1 MPPNSTTVVAPA
13 SRRTLDDLLPTPPR
27 ENLSTHFVLGEIID
41 QIDLI
46 AEEFPLV
53 HISTLK
59 EHLWDI
65 RNKNVDP
72 ERHLRGFLHVFK
84 HTEVF
89 KDAFEQLDEGMQV
102 RIKAFMDGKGEKEVL
117 AVGGGE
123 FVLPPSPPVKHHFTK
138 MVEDLVEEFKEDVHD
153 LFHPGDEAKQKDG
166 GEAVK
171 EKAVDAGAAG
181 YPKIFEDAAET
192 KTMEVHAS
200 TNFRNWGKSVSNTPK
215 WTFVPKTVL
224 GLQNLVKWAKVN
236 GLRVRVSGYRHS
248 WSPVFSEDKQVLVS
262 LLNLEQVNTIPDVM
276 SIAAEHIDPE
286 NELKV
291 IQHAAPEGTAA
302 VGQDQALFRVGVSV
316 TAEQFR
322 RWAVKNDKWALPV
335 DVILVE
341 VTFGGVNAP
350 ICHGAGRRHQT
361 INDYVRAVEYV
372 DANGVHRTVS
382 EPAHLKAAAGCFGL
396 LGIVTHI
403 TFALDKMSYA
413 LMQPYKPDIG
423 LAIPPLS
430 RNDIPIA
437 LRKTF
442 TDAQYAA
449 ALVDFKKRAT
459 EDYYS
464 EWFWFTRSQQ
474 AWVNTWNPTDDKE
487 GAVEYPSPFMTFI
500 QWIQGWLGG
509 VITENPIFQAFP
521 GRWQA
526 AILATFGMV
535 VLPPFEFVGFKQGS
549 KETIKTAMPN
559 ALHFRRGVQNS
570 IVRDME
576 FQIPIPALAS
586 DPTQP
591 DYSVVQRAWWDV
603 INLCYED
610 DDTPMRLTMELRIM
624 GDSNIILAPQRGNKF
639 GTASIEVLSI
649 PDAVTDNEWQ
659 PFLQRVSDLWMSY
672 KDSHGALLN
681 VRPHWAKEWD
691 GINMRGKPSR
701 QYLKEV
707 AYKDEIPEFKKVLGE
722 IGQGQGWSLDD
733 LQKRF
738 SNHLLDSL
746 IFQ

>member
-1 MPPNSTTVVAPA
+1 MALGEKLLEKSKM
-13 SRRTLDDLLPTPPR
+13 LDELLPTPPR
-27 ENLSTHFVLGEIID
+27 ENLNTHFVLGEIID

-46 AEEFPLV
+46 KDDFPLV
-53 HISTLK
+53 QIATLK

-72 ERHLRGFLHVFK
+72 EVHLRGFLHVFK
-84 HTEVF
+84 NTEVF
-89 KDAFEQLDEGMQV
+89 KDAFEQLDESMKL
-102 RIKAFMDGKGEKEVL
+102 RIKAFMDGKSEKEVL
-117 AVGGGE
+117 TAGGKTGGA
-123 FVLPPSPPVKHHFTK
+123 FVLPPSPPVKHHFRK
-138 MVEDLVEEFKEDVHD
+138 LLEDLKEDIHE
-153 LFHPGDEAKQKDG
+153 LFHPEHKATEGEVVQKLGAEASTK
-166 GEAVK
+166 
-171 EKAVDAGAAG
+171 G
-181 YPKIFEDAAET
+181 YPRIFEDVAET
-192 KTMEVHAS
+192 KAMEVHGN
-200 TNFRNWGKSVSNTPK
+200 TDFRNWGKSVSNTPK
-215 WTFVPKTVL
+215 WTFVPKTIL

-236 GLRVRVSGYRHS
+236 DFRVRCSGYRHS
-248 WSPVFSEDKQVLVS
+248 WSSTFSEDKQILVS
-262 LLNLEQVNTIPDVM
+262 LLNLEQVTTIPDVM
-276 SIAAEHIDPE
+276 SIAPEYIDPE

-291 IQHAAPEGTAA
+291 IQLAAPEGTATTGA
-302 VGQDQALFRVGVSV
+302 EKALVRVGVSV
-316 TAEQFR
+316 TNEQFR
-322 RWAVKNDKWALPV
+322 RWAVANDKWTLPV

-341 VTFGGVNAP
+341 VTFGGVNGP

-372 DANGVHRTVS
+372 DANGEHRTIS
-382 EPAHLKAAAGCFGL
+382 DPAHLKAAAGCFGL

-413 LMQPYKPDIG
+413 IMEPYKPDIG

-449 ALVDFKKRAT
+449 ALVEFKKRAQ

-474 AWVNTWNPTDDKE
+474 AWVNTWNATDEKE

-500 QWIQGWLGG
+500 QWIEGWLGG

-526 AILATFGMV
+526 AILSTFGMV
-535 VLPPFEFVGFKQGS
+535 ALPPFEFVGFAQG
-549 KETIKTAMPN
+549 KTETIKTSMPN
-559 ALHFRRGVQNS
+559 ALHFRRGIQNS

-591 DYSVVQRAWWDV
+591 DYSIVQRAWWDI

-610 DDTPMRLTMELRIM
+610 DDTPMRLTLELRIM
-624 GDSNIILAPQRGNKF
+624 GDSNIIMAPQNGNTF
-639 GTASIEVLSI
+639 GTASIEVISI
-649 PDAVTDNEWQ
+649 PDAVTDNEWV
-659 PFLQRVSDLWMSY
+659 PFLQRVADLWMSY
-672 KDSHGALLN
+672 RDSHGVLLN
-681 VRPHWAKEWD
+681 VRPHWAKEWES
-691 GINMRGKPSR
+691 INMRGKPAR
-701 QYLKEV
+701 QYLKED
-707 AYKDEIPEFKKVLGE
+707 AYRDAIPLFKETLRE
-722 IGQGQGWSLDD
+722 IGEGQGWALEDIK
-733 LQKRF
+733 KRF
-738 SNHLLDSL
+738 SNELWDYMIYS
-746 IFQ
+746 